1 MCYIMNGEFMNQNHE
16 KLLQRI
22 TINPKVMT
30 GKPIIKGT
38 RLTVQFILE
47 LLGEGSTIEEILQEY
62 DGLTREDILACL
74 IYASEAIDN
83 STILPLATEA

>member
-1 MCYIMNGEFMNQNHE
+1 MNGEFMNQNHE

-47 LLGEGSTIEEILQEY
+47 LLGEGSTIEDILQEY

-83 STILPLATEA
+83 SEILPLATEA